1 MLNSQELMT
10 SNHEIN
16 KILYFLEPQVE
27 LDDPLFRYATLRSHI
42 IPEIK
47 CLKSYNPSLD
57 IKVIISN
64 HVYEKAL
71 SESLDMADFET
82 IVIKSEEVDRICGDN
97 LSASLRWA
105 KNHIHSSEEK
115 KIRKLLISKIR
126 DFHPDITITYESPS
140 PFMKIAFPDAVHFNS
155 MFGAFSRAPFP
166 AFGIIDPYGIYNTS
180 YQSRFSENLKI
191 GNLGDEQKEVL
202 KVLRRDAMK
211 SIAKNF
217 PYKKF
222 ISNIYD
228 EFDAAYIVA
237 CQIDGYF
244 AFNACTEIA
253 SQYEL
258 VKFSLSHTPNNIA
271 VIVTEHGY
279 RRQISKEQVLELQEQ
294 HSNFIYLEN
303 VDNVPGPT
311 QFLLPYVEGVL
322 TVSSSIAY
330 QCSLWR
336 KPLLTIGKS
345 HVDIMS
351 TAFTM
356 DDFIKQVKNHESY
369 NNDVLLYNLIS
380 RVHLSHKF
388 DIFNGENYY
397 KKLTKLYTLVIE
409 DKISHIFDEEPPV
422 EDVRK
427 RIWEG
432 RKGWLLD
439 RDMSS
444 RNIEVQTD
452 HLRLAMAEVK
462 AISFDLFDTLAERD
476 FIDPHELFLF
486 IEPKVQIAISNR
498 NFKFHTIRRQAE
510 NDVRRPTQGHFE
522 ITIDQIYDRI
532 GEITGL
538 NIDQLETIK
547 QIEMK
552 AELDLVHPKRKM
564 IKEFK
569 FSELLC
575 DIRTIITDIYF
586 EKDFIENIVKKIGL
600 DRHTDN
606 LMSSA
611 TSKTRKH
618 NGTIYPEYLELLKHY
633 SIHASQALHI
643 GDNKIA
649 DGDMAKRN
657 GLRSYVFPKAMDN
670 YKRSKIAKVLEK
682 TFSVR
687 HSSTSIVNGI
697 FANKFNGDHWNKFDS
712 NDSFSGSPYKYGY
725 MAIGPMILGFTQW
738 LYRRSKQSGTE
749 HLYFLARDGW
759 ILKKAF
765 DTLYGEKED
774 APKTHYLYA
783 SRRAVTLPSIKTKE
797 DIIELASQNFNA
809 RSISSFLKS
818 RFDIEWNEI
827 DISIPNKF
835 KYKADSI
842 VTPYFEIKKL
852 HEFLQEIS
860 DLIILKAE
868 RERTTLL
875 EYLES
880 EDFVNNIDKGH
891 SAVVDIGYSGSMQYY
906 LGKILCTEKI
916 GGFYFLTHNHSRNN
930 FGNAIFEGYLQD
942 LDDHRIAYR
951 HQLNDHVFVFEAALS
966 SPEGSL
972 INFTKESGRLQINLL
987 DAEEE
992 KTRKP
997 VLNKIHNG
1005 ANDFIRDIYS
1015 RFGDYDD
1022 LFELPPL
1029 FSTRIILDYANYP
1042 SPKDASIFDNFE
1054 VENLFGGGS
1063 VWLIAK
1069 PDQYLDIKGNI
1080 KPEIVERLIEQSKW
1094 KAGARQRYKLLSPAN
1109 STKIQVIK
1117 STTPNESNIIKDIKN
1132 KKKAKLKNS
1141 PHRFFNDSKKP
1152 FIKNLKWFFEPQTSR
1167 AKVFSFV
1174 LKKTIH

>member
-1 MLNSQELMT
+1 ML
-10 SNHEIN
+10 
-16 KILYFLEPQVE
+16 
-27 LDDPLFRYATLRSHI
+27 
-42 IPEIK
+42 
-47 CLKSYNPSLD
+47 
-57 IKVIISN
+57 
-64 HVYEKAL
+64 
-71 SESLDMADFET
+71 
-82 IVIKSEEVDRICGDN
+82 
-97 LSASLRWA
+97 
-105 KNHIHSSEEK
+105 
-115 KIRKLLISKIR
+115 
-126 DFHPDITITYESPS
+126 
-140 PFMKIAFPDAVHFNS
+140 
-155 MFGAFSRAPFP
+155 
-166 AFGIIDPYGIYNTS
+166 
-180 YQSRFSENLKI
+180 
-191 GNLGDEQKEVL
+191 
-202 KVLRRDAMK
+202 
-211 SIAKNF
+211 
-217 PYKKF
+217 
-222 ISNIYD
+222 
-228 EFDAAYIVA
+228 
-237 CQIDGYF
+237 DG
-244 AFNACTEIA
+244 
-253 SQYEL
+253 
-258 VKFSLSHTPNNIA
+258 
-271 VIVTEHGY
+271 
-279 RRQISKEQVLELQEQ
+279 
-294 HSNFIYLEN
+294 
-303 VDNVPGPT
+303 
-311 QFLLPYVEGVL
+311 
-322 TVSSSIAY
+322 
-330 QCSLWR
+330 
-336 KPLLTIGKS
+336 
-345 HVDIMS
+345 
-351 TAFTM
+351 
-356 DDFIKQVKNHESY
+356 
-369 NNDVLLYNLIS
+369 
-380 RVHLSHKF
+380 
-388 DIFNGENYY
+388 
-397 KKLTKLYTLVIE
+397 
-409 DKISHIFDEEPPV
+409 KISHIFDEELPV
-422 EDVRK
+422 DAVRE

-439 RDMSS
+439 REISN
-444 RNIEVQTD
+444 RHIEVQTD

-462 AISFDLFDTLAERD
+462 AISFDLFDTLVERD

-486 IEPKVQIAISNR
+486 IEPKVQNAISNR

-538 NIDQLETIK
+538 NTTQLEKIK
-547 QIEMK
+547 QLEMQ

-569 FSELLC
+569 FSELTC

-586 EKDFIENIVKKIGL
+586 EKEFIENIVKKIGL
-600 DRHTDN
+600 AEYTNN

-618 NGTIYPEYLELLKHY
+618 NGTIYPEYLESLKKHG
-633 SIHASQALHI
+633 IHASQALHV

-649 DGDMAKRN
+649 DGDMAKKN

-738 LYRRSKQSGTE
+738 LYRRAKQSGTE

-765 DTLYGEKED
+765 DTLYGDKDD

-797 DIIELASQNFNA
+797 DIIELASQNYNA

-818 RFDIEWNEI
+818 RFDIEWDEI
-827 DISIPNKF
+827 DRRITSKF

-842 VTPYFEIKKL
+842 VTPSFEIKKL
-852 HEFLQEIS
+852 HDFLQEIS
-860 DLIILKAE
+860 NLIFSKAE
-868 RERTTLL
+868 CERSTLL
-875 EYLES
+875 EYLEK
-880 EDFVNNIDKGH
+880 EDFINNINEGH

-906 LGKILCTEKI
+906 LGKILSTEKI

-930 FGNAIFEGYLQD
+930 FGNAIFEGYLQG

-972 INFTKESGRLQINLL
+972 INFTKENGNLQINLL

-1005 ANDFIRDIYS
+1005 ANDFISDIFT
-1015 RFGDYDD
+1015 RFGKYDD
-1022 LFELPPL
+1022 LFEISPL
-1029 FSTRIILDYANYP
+1029 FSTRIILDYANHP
-1042 SPKDASIFDNFE
+1042 SPKDAAIFDNFE

-1069 PDQYLDIKGNI
+1069 PDQYLDIKGYM
-1080 KPEIVERLIEQSKW
+1080 KPVISERLIEQSKW
-1094 KAGARQRYKLLSPAN
+1094 KAGARQRYKLISPINDTNIHIIKPAN
-1109 STKIQVIK
+1109 IVE
-1117 STTPNESNIIKDIKN
+1117 NNIVKDLKN

-1152 FIKNLKWFFEPQTSR
+1152 FVKNLKWFFEPQTSR
-1167 AKVFSFV
+1167 AKIFSFV